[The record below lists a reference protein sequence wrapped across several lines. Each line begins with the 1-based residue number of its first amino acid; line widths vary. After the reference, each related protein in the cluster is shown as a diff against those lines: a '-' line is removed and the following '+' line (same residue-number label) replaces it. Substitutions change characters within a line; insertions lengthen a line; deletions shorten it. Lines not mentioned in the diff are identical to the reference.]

1 MTFEMQ
7 LHVSNNIA
15 PRVMGKLIEFTDEET
30 GLVKKYRETIN
41 DLTEKYEVSIN
52 YNRRKQLFEV
62 SGVKDDVEKV
72 SDILYELAE
81 EKEQE
86 FEDFIERKKQ
96 RRIDHEEYLFRQK
109 KREIKQ
115 RVMNAQHDKKEKR
128 ETKQSGPHIDGNN
141 PFALLAVDDDEEYS
155 NQLELRC
162 QYDKRQ
168 SELNKKNRKIE
179 KKVQQLK
186 NHLKSN
192 DRRQGKEIEE
202 TRTEWNDALNALIPK
217 MNHYNS
223 LLHQSFEDYEFQKS
237 QNKQEDD
244 TDGDEDEDEI
254 NEINLDDNA
263 QENTQENAQ
272 ENAQEEQY
280 DDEIDGYGPPRNRA
294 SYQRYQYKNKH
305 NNTNKSETW
314 TYAKDNTKKDRGRHN
329 KSEPRHHNRNPE
341 HYDDDDFK
349 EDIENSRRIPTDR
362 IKDKLDELIGSNFK
376 SEFPPLVKK

>member
-128 ETKQSGPHIDGNN
+128 ET
-141 PFALLAVDDDEEYS
+141 
-155 NQLELRC
+155 
-162 QYDKRQ
+162 
-168 SELNKKNRKIE
+168 
-179 KKVQQLK
+179 
-186 NHLKSN
+186 
-192 DRRQGKEIEE
+192 
-202 TRTEWNDALNALIPK
+202 
-217 MNHYNS
+217 
-223 LLHQSFEDYEFQKS
+223 
-237 QNKQEDD
+237 
-244 TDGDEDEDEI
+244 
-254 NEINLDDNA
+254 
-263 QENTQENAQ
+263 
-272 ENAQEEQY
+272 
-280 DDEIDGYGPPRNRA
+280 
-294 SYQRYQYKNKH
+294 
-305 NNTNKSETW
+305 
-314 TYAKDNTKKDRGRHN
+314 
-329 KSEPRHHNRNPE
+329 
-341 HYDDDDFK
+341 
-349 EDIENSRRIPTDR
+349 
-362 IKDKLDELIGSNFK
+362 
-376 SEFPPLVKK
+376 